1 MKNPRMLNS
10 LGQASGQ
17 SWAFFIVLAVIVQI
31 FSGCGKA
38 QRASIGNGVD
48 SPIAMASH
56 PTLPITYVLNAV
68 LGGEYE
74 TGSLQS
80 FSLSAG
86 ASPQLL
92 SAQNSPR
99 LGTAIAVAKTGEFL
113 MAGFSGSTPEIQVY
127 LLDKNGAATQSA
139 QEFDR
144 LTLPAG
150 RIGTLQVVRL
160 AGQQDWT
167 VVASFADRSYEAQ
180 IFVYQYSPLTGFR
193 KLLSTPGDFYSPSR
207 DNILG
212 AYTLA
217 WGSPV
222 VFESLGILA
231 AFPYGTLGY
240 LGLNP
245 TALDW
250 LSGKAAT
257 TNALSDLRTVST
269 LVVDLNRL
277 ISGAVV
283 ESSLGYAPIAFNENG
298 KPGNP
303 NADASSSENASYS
316 FRTSYQSAYAIDSS
330 SSYCV
335 PNSPVASLAINTA
348 VVATN
353 GQSVDVIALG
363 GFNAVAAQLRTR
375 LEQGERQPVLGN
387 VLIPQPVSMA
397 SQMPELTDIRTL
409 IPQFQLIQSSGLCT
423 LAWLRVEQRRSSLG
437 AEKSRLQIVTAQSAA
452 EQAQV
457 ESPLLGLAS
466 FSVNGSSILTGSFGT
481 NQLQQ
486 FKFDG
491 SKIQAG
497 GLFQ

>member
-10 LGQASGQ
+10 LGQLSGK
-17 SWAFFIVLAVIVQI
+17 SWAFFVALAVIVHL

-38 QRASIGNGVD
+38 QRASIGNRVD
-48 SPIAMASH
+48 SPIAMATH
-56 PTLPITYVLNAV
+56 PSLPVTYVLNAV

-80 FSLSAG
+80 FSLS
-86 ASPQLL
+86 SDRPPQLL
-92 SAQNSPR
+92 SAQKSPR
-99 LGTAIAVAKTGEFL
+99 LGTAMAVAKTGEFL
-113 MAGFSGSTPEIQVY
+113 LAGFSGSAPEILVY
-127 LLDKNGAATQSA
+127 RLDKNGIATRSA
-139 QEFDR
+139 EEFDR

-160 AGQQDWT
+160 SGQQDWT
-167 VVASFADRSYEAQ
+167 VVASISDRSFEAQ
-180 IFVYQYSPLTGFR
+180 FFVYQYSPQSGFR
-193 KLLSTPGDFYSPSR
+193 KLLSTPGDFYRPSR
-207 DNILG
+207 DNSLG

-222 VFESLGILA
+222 VFESLGVLA
-231 AFPYGTLGY
+231 AFPYGSLGY

-250 LSGKAAT
+250 LSGKTAPS
-257 TNALSDLRTVST
+257 NALSDLRTVSI

-277 ISGAVV
+277 IAGSSV
-283 ESSLGYAPIAFNENG
+283 ESSLGYAPTAFNQEG
-298 KPGNP
+298 RSGNP
-303 NADASSSENASYS
+303 NADASSSENSTYS

-330 SSYCV
+330 SSFCA

-353 GQSVDVIALG
+353 GQSVDVIAFG
-363 GFNAVAAQLRTR
+363 GFNTVAAQLRTR

-387 VLIPQPVSMA
+387 VLSPQPVSMV

-409 IPQFQLIQSSGLCT
+409 IPQFELIQSGGLCT

-437 AEKSRLQIVTAQSAA
+437 AEKSRIQVVTAQSAA
-452 EQAQV
+452 EQAQI
-457 ESPLLGLAS
+457 ESPVLGLAS
-466 FSVNGSSILTGSFGT
+466 FSVNGSTLLTGSFGT